1 MRKNKFKFILKL
13 TTFKIGEF
21 HKNILQFYL
30 SSSSIDSSM
39 KFVLRRK
46 VEFNFVKIFVLIMEN
61 VDNGE
66 ILPKIF
72 GETKH
77 TDR

>member
-1 MRKNKFKFILKL
+1 
-13 TTFKIGEF
+13 
-21 HKNILQFYL
+21 
-30 SSSSIDSSM
+30 M
-39 KFVLRRK
+39 KFALRRK